1 MAVQP
6 SVCPLDC
13 PDRCTLEVTVEND
26 RVVKLDGS
34 HRSDYTDGYI
44 CAKVRG
50 FTARQYSPERV
61 LRPMKR
67 VGPKGAGLSETI
79 SWDEA
84 LQRIAERFTGI
95 ANTSGPEAILPFHY
109 DGSNGLITSLGMDD
123 RFWNRLGASNLAR
136 TFCAANTGAGW
147 AAVFGDLPGCDPM
160 DIREFRRRGSLGR
173 EPIGN
178 GHSYGSLGA
187 RGEGE
192 RRFCRCRRSTPN
204 AAGARSGSSR
214 SGVAGNGR
222 GRCAGHD
229 SRRF

>member
-95 ANTSGPEAILPFHY
+95 ANTSGPEAILPFHFHIAGRPR
-109 DGSNGLITSLGMDD
+109 DSVGCQRVRTDD
-123 RFWNRLGASNLAR
+123 EELSARLGE
-136 TFCAANTGAGW
+136 CGQH
-147 AAVFGDLPGCDPM
+147 
-160 DIREFRRRGSLGR
+160 LG
-173 EPIGN
+173 E
-178 GHSYGSLGA
+178 
-187 RGEGE
+187 
-192 RRFCRCRRSTPN
+192 
-204 AAGARSGSSR
+204 
-214 SGVAGNGR
+214 VAIHGR
-222 GRCAGHD
+222 PAP
-229 SRRF
+229 